1 MNIFNILF
9 VFVKKILQNFC
20 IFYDIIN
27 TEILFLIN
35 SFLNILYVISR
46 VKREMG
52 VMYFFSIV

>member
-27 TEILFLIN
+27 TKILFLIN

-52 VMYFFSIV
+52 VIYFFSIV